1 MINLLVALGIV
12 VVVSGVAIVSR
23 RRGRS
28 DVPTQKEWHVPTQID
43 VADFAGATTTNDGS
57 EVERWFVVVFTSATC
72 HVCRNVA
79 DKARAVASRFV
90 TVREC
95 EHSSDRPLHEK
106 YRIDAVPTVL
116 IADSQGVVRR
126 HFLGPVSATDLW
138 AAVAEA
144 REPGRPGIEGD
155 CSTR

>member
-1 MINLLVALGIV
+1 MINLLVAFGIV

-23 RRGRS
+23 RRRQS
-28 DVPTQKEWHVPTQID
+28 DAPTQKEWHVPAQID
-43 VADFAGATTTNDGS
+43 VADFH
-57 EVERWFVVVFTSATC
+57 EVARTSQAPDSERWFVVVFTSATC

-79 DKARAVASRFV
+79 DKAQAVASRFV

-95 EHSSDRPLHEK
+95 EYSSDRALHEK

-116 IADSQGVVRR
+116 ITDSHGVVRR

-144 REPGRPGIEGD
+144 RDPGRAGVEDD